1 MVFPTRRDYIQQLK
15 QHGLIS
21 GEAEFIADDILT
33 QAVYLD
39 WLLRPQVGCV
49 FAQLLARP
57 IHRTGIRTVVAR
69 GSSGEGKPDE
79 LAIQIA
85 HLVTEAVQDPS
96 TEALTVLLPQVLDD
110 ESLASLVW
118 ELGNKPG
125 WKTELNRRWQEGLVL
140 VGLRVEIAEKV
151 LAETLG
157 MGPFATFPTTRQSP
171 VTSLEIRTDPK
182 RAKRSKLSRGY
193 LAAHLADMP
202 IDFLTN
208 EEFRV
213 RFKTHTPKLRKRVL
227 GTSSD
232 QRAKAGVTFTI
243 QAPIWDALK
252 RQGSSQ
258 VVAGG

>member
-1 MVFPTRRDYIQQLK
+1 MQQLK
-15 QHGLIS
+15 HHDLIAS
-21 GEAEFIADDILT
+21 EAEFIADDILT
-33 QAVYLD
+33 EAVYLD

-57 IHRTGIRTVVAR
+57 IHRTGFMTVVAR
-69 GSSGEGKPDE
+69 GSSGAGKPIE
-79 LAIQIA
+79 LATQIA
-85 HLVTEAVQDPS
+85 DLATEAVRDPS

-110 ESLASLVW
+110 QSLATLAW

-125 WKTELNRRWQEGLVL
+125 WKTELNRRWQKGLVL
-140 VGLRVEIAEKV
+140 VGLRVEIKEKV
-151 LAETLG
+151 FAETLG
-157 MGPFATFPTTRQSP
+157 MGPFPTFPTTRQSP

-193 LAAHLADMP
+193 LAAHLADIP

-213 RFKTHTPKLRKRVL
+213 RFSTHTPKLRKRIL
-227 GTSSD
+227 GTPSD
-232 QRAKAGVTFTI
+232 QRAKAGVTYTI

-252 RQGSSQ
+252 GQYSSQ
-258 VVAGG
+258 VVAGD